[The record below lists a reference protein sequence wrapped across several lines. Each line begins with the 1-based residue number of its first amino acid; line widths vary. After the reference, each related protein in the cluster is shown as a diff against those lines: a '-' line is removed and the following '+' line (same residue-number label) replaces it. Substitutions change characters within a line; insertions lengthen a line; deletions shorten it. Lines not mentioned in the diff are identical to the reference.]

1 MNRGADALSRVHEGG
16 EICAMTSSL
25 QWKDAHILQE
35 EFLQDPH
42 LQKIVDDLQQN
53 LGSRPGFEFKHGILL
68 YEGRLVISNK
78 SVLIPTLLKEF
89 HETAQGGH
97 SGFYRTYRRI
107 AANVYWVGMK
117 NTVQEF
123 VRGCDVCQR
132 QKYLASS
139 PGGLLQPLPI
149 PDRIWEDISMDFIT
163 GLPKSRG
170 FEAILVVVDRL
181 SKYCHFIT
189 LKHPYTARTIAE
201 VFVKEVVRLHGI
213 PLTIV
218 SDRDPIFM
226 SNFWQ
231 ELFKLQGTKLKM
243 SSAYHPET
251 DGQTEVVNRCLE
263 TYLRCFIADQ
273 PKTWVLWIPWA
284 EYWFNTT
291 YHASTGKTPFEVVY
305 GRTPPTMVR
314 WIQGEIRV
322 EAVQKELLDRDEAI
336 KQLKAHLGKAQERM
350 KNFAD
355 KKRCD
360 RSFAIGEWVF
370 VKLRAHRQQTVV
382 SRINQKLAARYFGPY
397 PVVARVGA
405 VAYRLKLPE
414 ESRVHPVFHVSLLK
428 KAVGPYNEEV
438 ALPVD
443 LDGDK
448 GEDLEPDTVLA
459 QRTIQIQGEEVR
471 QVLVKWKGRISEEA
485 TWEDAVMM
493 TSRFP
498 NFSLEDKAIFSDGSM
513 RIGSYSWP
521 MRSLALD

>member
-1 MNRGADALSRVHEGG
+1 
-16 EICAMTSSL
+16 
-25 QWKDAHILQE
+25 
-35 EFLQDPH
+35 
-42 LQKIVDDLQQN
+42 
-53 LGSRPGFEFKHGILL
+53 
-68 YEGRLVISNK
+68 
-78 SVLIPTLLKEF
+78 
-89 HETAQGGH
+89 
-97 SGFYRTYRRI
+97 
-107 AANVYWVGMK
+107 
-117 NTVQEF
+117 
-123 VRGCDVCQR
+123 
-132 QKYLASS
+132 
-139 PGGLLQPLPI
+139 
-149 PDRIWEDISMDFIT
+149 
-163 GLPKSRG
+163 
-170 FEAILVVVDRL
+170 
-181 SKYCHFIT
+181 
-189 LKHPYTARTIAE
+189 
-201 VFVKEVVRLHGI
+201 
-213 PLTIV
+213 
-218 SDRDPIFM
+218 
-226 SNFWQ
+226 
-231 ELFKLQGTKLKM
+231 
-243 SSAYHPET
+243 
-251 DGQTEVVNRCLE
+251 
-263 TYLRCFIADQ
+263 
-273 PKTWVLWIPWA
+273 
-284 EYWFNTT
+284 
-291 YHASTGKTPFEVVY
+291 
-305 GRTPPTMVR
+305 MVR

-498 NFSLEDKAIFSDGSM
+498 NFSLEDKAIFSDGSID
-513 RIGSYSWP
+513 RNGDSTVGSSGRNESNELLPNHEVGPREWLVYS
-521 MRSLALD
+521 RRGKRVSQV